1 MLAHTVIF
9 WLKDSLSDDQRNS
22 FREGL
27 ESLKGIP
34 HAKTIC
40 TGAPAGTGDR
50 PIIDKTYSFGLTVL
64 FDSMEDHD
72 KYQVHPL
79 HQAFLKKFVS
89 LCSKI
94 TVFDFEGAG
103 L

>member
-9 WLKDSLSDDQRNS
+9 WLKDNLSEDQRNN

-34 HAKTIC
+34 HAEAIC
-40 TGAPAGTGDR
+40 AGAPAKTGDR

-64 FDSMEDHD
+64 FATVEDHD
-72 KYQVHPL
+72 RYQVHPL
-79 HQAFLKKFVS
+79 HQAFLQKFVP

-94 TVFDFEGAG
+94 TVFDFDEVGS
-103 L
+103 